1 VTWLDIVVL
10 VVIILI
16 TWLESVRGFGRAL
29 FDFVGAIISLR
40 VAAFLAG
47 LLADM
52 APISQSP
59 GPSEA
64 FWFTVVFVILAGLT
78 LVATRVIYQSTLLSL
93 DVLDPLVG
101 GLFGLASGMVVA
113 HVFLKMVLL
122 GYTDTEF
129 ADVVVNSFMGQE
141 LLKFRSYHVVVT
153 ALQNLGNW

>member
-1 VTWLDIVVL
+1 MTWLDIVVL